1 MTSESQSGPSASW
14 LIPPGPGPVCPTLTV
29 VWGAAGQELGG
40 GAAAFLGQVNGHLYI
55 FHPLVHLRPRTGGE
69 MDVRFFPGHG
79 EMGAGG
85 KRVPRSKVR
94 LPELPGG
101 HHDGLALAPQS
112 QAVGDAPF
120 LFTFL
125 HL

>member
-1 MTSESQSGPSASW
+1 MLSESQSGPSASW

-40 GAAAFLGQVNGHLYI
+40 GAAAFLGQVDGHLYV

-79 EMGAGG
+79 EMGAGDG
-85 KRVPRSKVR
+85 EVR